1 MVRGKA
7 LSTSF
12 EGYVGLS
19 WAHKAWLGWGLGE
32 GRRASPTRVAAE
44 AGRLGGAHV
53 WWASGLLLRFSTS
66 SNVSESPKGSPSPY
80 FTRDKAEAKVG
91 GYGLGTW
98 VFYESKLI
106 LSEGRLAE

>member
-1 MVRGKA
+1 MP
-7 LSTSF
+7 LPP
-12 EGYVGLS
+12 GLQQR
-19 WAHKAWLGWGLGE
+19 LDGWEVLMCG
-32 GRRASPTRVAAE
+32 
-44 AGRLGGAHV
+44 
-53 WWASGLLLRFSTS
+53 GLLLRFSTS

-106 LSEGRLAE
+106 LSEEGLESKSCLGLSKEMVAMSLDDCQGNVYSRGLS